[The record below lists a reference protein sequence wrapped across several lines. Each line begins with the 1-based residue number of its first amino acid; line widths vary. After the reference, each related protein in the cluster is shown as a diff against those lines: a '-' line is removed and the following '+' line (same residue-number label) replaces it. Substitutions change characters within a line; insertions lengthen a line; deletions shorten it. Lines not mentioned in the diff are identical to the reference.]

1 MQKKHHAV
9 LIKQVAQL
17 YKKVST
23 FTYSMISFD
32 LKKVFKLDEN
42 KQNKQGIV
50 ELEVVWIELAEEV
63 IKNVENKWMAKLDK
77 WLYTTKQ
84 EYEIS
89 Y

>member
-17 YKKVST
+17 YKKAST

-50 ELEVVWIELAEEV
+50 ELEVWIELTEEV

-77 WLYTTKQ
+77 WLYTKQ

>member
-50 ELEVVWIELAEEV
+50 ELEVWIELTEEV
-63 IKNVENKWMAKLDK
+63 IKNVENK
-77 WLYTTKQ
+77 
-84 EYEIS
+84 
-89 Y
+89 

>member
-50 ELEVVWIELAEEV
+50 ELEVWIELTEEV

-77 WLYTTKQ
+77 WLYTKQ